1 MLLPPVKAKGKSG
14 RKYFFLKRPLNVSLV
29 KWKVAS
35 CLLEAWRWY
44 LKIISFWHLLHLFH
58 TLILQ
63 GFLSLFWLWLL
74 ASCQYHDFL
83 QLHCIMDY
91 TILISV
97 KTPSVLLCAL
107 PSHPT
112 GQGSSGSERDC
123 SVMCLSRSL
132 WTGGFRRVCKSWVA
146 YFCCLSF
153 GIQAENLIRW
163 KRCHEKSCF
172 LSAGRRIDART
183 CA

>member
-1 MLLPPVKAKGKSG
+1 MESCKLSPW
-14 RKYFFLKRPLNVSLV
+14 SL
-29 KWKVAS
+29 
-35 CLLEAWRWY
+35 EM
-44 LKIISFWHLLHLFH
+44 ISESFCHLLHLFH

-63 GFLSLFWLWLL
+63 GFLPLFWLWLL

-83 QLHCIMDY
+83 QLHSIMDY
-91 TILISV
+91 TIFFSV
-97 KTPSVLLCAL
+97 KTPSIPPCAFL
-107 PSHPT
+107 SHPT
-112 GQGSSGSERDC
+112 GQGSSGSEWDC
-123 SVMCLSRSL
+123 SVMCLSRSI
-132 WTGGFRRVCKSWVA
+132 WTGGFRRVCKFWVA

-183 CA
+183 CT